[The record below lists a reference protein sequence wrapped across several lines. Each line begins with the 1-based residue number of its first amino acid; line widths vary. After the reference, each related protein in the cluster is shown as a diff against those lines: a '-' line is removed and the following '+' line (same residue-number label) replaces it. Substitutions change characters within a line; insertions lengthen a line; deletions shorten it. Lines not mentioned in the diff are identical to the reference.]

1 MSRSLPARRPLSR
14 KQLFALLRER
24 PGEGRDFDARIAERS
39 ERELT
44 IFAADSSG
52 FSKKTFR
59 HGIVRF
65 LANLVRS
72 YDRIIPLIETH
83 GGTVTTQN
91 ADNILAVFEDTAGA
105 VRAAGAVHAWLA
117 RRNRSLPAADRFE
130 LCIGIHHGPVLR
142 LADDVYGATVNVC
155 AKIGE
160 DVARRNET
168 LVTDAVVARAP
179 RFTYTRRGT
188 AVIGGETIRL
198 HRVRT

>member
-1 MSRSLPARRPLSR
+1 MSPSAGARRRLTR
-14 KQLFALLRER
+14 KRFFALLRER
-24 PGEGRDFDARIAERS
+24 PPAGGDFDARIAERF

-44 IFAADSSG
+44 VLAADSSG

-72 YDRIIPLIETH
+72 YDRIIPIIEKH

-91 ADNILAVFEDTAGA
+91 ADNILAVFEDTARA
-105 VRAAGAVHAWLA
+105 VRCAGAVHAWLE
-117 RRNRSLPAADRFE
+117 RRNGALPPADRFE

-168 LVTDAVVARAP
+168 VVTDEVVRRAP
-179 RFTYTRRGT
+179 GFAYTRRGS

-198 HRVRT
+198 HRVRA

>member
-1 MSRSLPARRPLSR
+1 MSGRTLARKR
-14 KQLFALLRER
+14 FFELLRER
-24 PGEGRDFDARIAERS
+24 PLKGDRFDARIAERF

-52 FSKKTFR
+52 FSKKTFQ

-72 YDRIIPLIETH
+72 YDRIIPIIEKH

-105 VRAAGAVHAWLA
+105 VRAAIAVHTWLA
-117 RRNRSLPAADRFE
+117 KRNRPLGPADRFE
-130 LCIGIHHGPVLR
+130 LCIGIHHGKALR
-142 LADDVYGATVNVC
+142 LADDVYGAAVNVC

-160 DVARRNET
+160 DVAARNET
-168 LVTDAVVARAP
+168 LVTDQVVARAP
-179 RFTYTRRGT
+179 GFRYAPAGSV
-188 AVIGGETIRL
+188 VIGGQRIRL
-198 HRVRT
+198 HRVRP

>member
-1 MSRSLPARRPLSR
+1 MSRPPTRTRALSR
-14 KQLFALLRER
+14 RRFFALLRER
-24 PGEGRDFDARIAERS
+24 PADGGGFDARIAERVGQ
-39 ERELT
+39 ELT
-44 IFAADSSG
+44 ILAADSSG

-72 YDRIIPLIETH
+72 YDRIIPIIEKH
-83 GGTVTTQN
+83 GGIVTTQN

-105 VRAAGAVHAWLA
+105 VRAAGAVHAFLA
-117 RRNRSLPAADRFE
+117 RRNRGLPPADRFE

-142 LADDVYGATVNVC
+142 LADDVYGAAVNVC

-168 LVTDAVVARAP
+168 LVTDEIVQRAP
-179 RFTYTRRGT
+179 GFAYRRRGS
-188 AVIGGETIRL
+188 AVIGGLEIPL
-198 HRVRT
+198 HRVQA